1 VIIRYFHI
9 LLFLLCFSS
18 LKAGGDRRPKDSTNI
33 YQKIDTNFVE
43 NYKDMLNAKLIAVV
57 RTNKFSIKN
66 KLNGS
71 TLEYSINTNI
81 NMGIGLNFKGIGFE
95 FQFNPKGLNKDD
107 ATFGKSTQFA
117 IASSA
122 NTRRFIYDAFY
133 RYNQGFHT
141 TALYRMP
148 GDTIYDYYKRADIR
162 NYNAGVNLIYIFNN
176 KRFSSAA
183 PYSLTQRQRKSAG
196 SMLLGSYF
204 FLYGIDADSLIY
216 PDTLYKNFNPEVQFA
231 DASSVVFG
239 ISCGYTYTF
248 VFFRHWFA
256 NIATIPGIS
265 LQQFYSV
272 NTFSQKV
279 YSRSSASISL
289 QSRLSIGYNRK
300 NYFIGISWMNNNFLI
315 NDSMESTVNY
325 KFGTFRFYYG
335 HRFDLRNFLK
345 KKL

>member
-1 VIIRYFHI
+1 MNKYCLYISFWLIS
-9 LLFLLCFSS
+9 FST
-18 LKAGGDRRPKDSTNI
+18 AFADGERRPKDSTNI

-57 RTNKFSIKN
+57 RTNQFSIKN

-71 TLEYSINTNI
+71 TLEYSINTNL
-81 NMGIGLNFKGIGFE
+81 NMGIGLTFKGIGFE

-107 ATFGKSTQFA
+107 AVYGKSSQFA

-122 NTRRFIYDAFY
+122 NTRRFIYDAYY

-141 TALYRMP
+141 TAMYRVP
-148 GDTIYDYYKRADIR
+148 GDTIYDYYKRADLR

-196 SMLLGSYF
+196 SLLLGSYF

-216 PDTLYKNFNPEVQFA
+216 PDTLYKSFNKEVQFA
-231 DASSVVFG
+231 DASSVTFG

-248 VFFRHWFA
+248 VFFRNWFA
-256 NIATIPGIS
+256 NIATVPGIS
-265 LQQFYSV
+265 LQQFYSI
-272 NTFSQKV
+272 NAFDQKV
-279 YSRSSASISL
+279 YSRS
-289 QSRLSIGYNRK
+289 
-300 NYFIGISWMNNNFLI
+300 
-315 NDSMESTVNY
+315 
-325 KFGTFRFYYG
+325 
-335 HRFDLRNFLK
+335 
-345 KKL
+345 